1 MDFHVLMFGPRRCG
15 KSSALSAM
23 IDQFEEITKNSSSD
37 ILIEPEAST
46 KLLLE
51 SKQQQLKRIFDT
63 HTIQGENWVID
74 ENPSD
79 ASYDYIFNIE
89 IKSSKNS
96 YRVIFTDIP
105 GEWLMEEARSKE
117 LDAQLD
123 KSQVIMIAID
133 TPHLVEEEGVYSRSF
148 NITEQVMNF
157 ILKMDAKKGQPR
169 LMLFVPLKCEKY
181 YHEKRMGE
189 VNEQIKK
196 QYEILLNTMRNDN
209 IKQAAY
215 TIAITPILTLG
226 GVVFED
232 FKRDEE
238 GYVDRF
244 NTMEYSRSLY
254 KRPKAAYY
262 KLYEEAP
269 YYAPA
274 FCEQPVLYLLN
285 YIAKNADAL
294 KQAQEIKKE
303 KKKEKKFMRRMLETA
318 IVFAFAPIIIASFLN
333 TAAWFILGKL
343 IKDYYFMNSVK
354 KTYLCL
360 KTSGDGYEIIQDPL
374 KLGE

>member
-37 ILIEPEAST
+37 ILIKPDTST
-46 KLLLE
+46 KLLLV
-51 SKQQQLKRIFDT
+51 SKQQQLKKIFQT
-63 HTIQGENWVID
+63 HTQIGEAWLID
-74 ENPSD
+74 ENPD
-79 ASYDYIFNIE
+79 DTLYEYIFDIE
-89 IKSSKNS
+89 IRNS
-96 YRVIFTDIP
+96 RNTYRVIFTDIP
-105 GEWLMEEARSKE
+105 GEWLMEQERSNE
-117 LDAQLD
+117 LDAQLE

-133 TPHLVEEEGVYSRSF
+133 TPHLVEEEGAYSRSF

-169 LMLFVPLKCEKY
+169 LILFVPLKCEKY
-181 YHEKRMGE
+181 YHEKRMDE

-196 QYEILLNTMRNDN
+196 QYEVLLKTMENDE
-209 IKQAAY
+209 IKKASY
-215 TIAITPILTLG
+215 TIAITPIITLG

-232 FKRDEE
+232 FQRDAE
-238 GYVDRF
+238 GYVDRI
-244 NTMEYSRSLY
+244 NTMEYSRSLF

-274 FCEQPVLYLLN
+274 FCDQPVLYLLN
-285 YIAKNADAL
+285 YILKNAEAL
-294 KQAQEIKKE
+294 KQAKEIKKK
-303 KKKEKKFMRRMLETA
+303 KKKEKLLIQRVFEAA
-318 IVFAFAPIIIASFLN
+318 IVVAFAPLIIVNFLN
-333 TAAWFILGKL
+333 TAAWYILGKL
-343 IKDYYFMNSVK
+343 IKDYYFMASVK
-354 KTYLCL
+354 KTYVCL
-360 KTSGDGYEIIQDPL
+360 KTSGDGYEMIQDPL